1 LQRLAASF
9 DGTVFYE
16 MDCRANALR
25 SILGHTQL
33 LELDRAKKSMKDA
46 NIPGRLKEVALL
58 FLELG
63 AFSIGGPAVYIALM
77 HQETVRR
84 RRWIDEQR
92 FLDLVGATNLIPGP
106 NAAEMAIHL
115 GLIRAGWP
123 GLIAS
128 GALFVLPGLAATLF
142 VAWAYVTYGSIAE
155 VGWVLYGVK
164 PVVIGIVVEALWKMG
179 RKGIKGPTTGIVGL
193 GVMVLYVL
201 GFNEIALLFG
211 GAALVL
217 LVHGGGDYFK
227 RGVATLVSIPL
238 LFQGPLSTLYP
249 GIVPFSQTTLFLS
262 FLKIG
267 SILYGSGY
275 VLLAFLRSEFV
286 VRLGWLTNQQVLDAI
301 VAGQITPGPVFS
313 SATFVGYLVGGWP
326 SALLATLGIFLPSFL
341 FVGLLSRV
349 LPYVRKSPWAAVFLD
364 GVNAASLG
372 LMAGVTVNLGQTAI
386 KDIFTIM
393 LLLGTLLASFRL
405 KVNPIWLIIVGGV
418 LGAFYKLAAG

>member
-1 LQRLAASF
+1 M
-9 DGTVFYE
+9 G
-16 MDCRANALR
+16 
-25 SILGHTQL
+25 
-33 LELDRAKKSMKDA
+33 MKDI
-46 NIPGRLKEVALL
+46 NISGRLKEVALL
-58 FLELG
+58 FLKLG
-63 AFSIGGPAVYIALM
+63 TFSIGGPAVYIALM
-77 HQETVRR
+77 HQEAVRR
-84 RRWIDEQR
+84 RHWIDEQR

-115 GLIRAGWP
+115 GLIRAGWS

-128 GALFVLPGLAATLF
+128 GALFVLPGMAATLL
-142 VAWAYVTYGSIAE
+142 VAWAYVTYGSIPA

-164 PVVIGIVVEALWKMG
+164 PVVIGIVIEALWKLG
-179 RKGIKGPTTGIVGL
+179 RKGIKGPTTAIVGIAI
-193 GVMVLYVL
+193 VALYVL
-201 GFNEIALLFG
+201 GANEIALLFG
-211 GAALVL
+211 GSAVVL
-217 LVHGGGDYFK
+217 LVHAGRHYLKHDLAAF
-227 RGVATLVSIPL
+227 APIPTLLQVPL
-238 LFQGPLSTLYP
+238 AALSTS
-249 GIVPFSQTTLFLS
+249 IVPFSQTTLFLS

-267 SILYGSGY
+267 SILFGSGY

-301 VAGQITPGPVFS
+301 MAGQITPGPVFS

-341 FVGLLSRV
+341 FVGLLSRI

-386 KDIFTIM
+386 TDVFSIM
-393 LLLGTLLASFRL
+393 LLLGTVLASFRL
-405 KVNPIWLIIVGGV
+405 KVNPIWLIIAGGL

>member
-128 GALFVLPGLAATLF
+128 GALFVLPGSAATLF

-164 PVVIGIVVEALWKMG
+164 PIVIGIVV
-179 RKGIKGPTTGIVGL
+179 
-193 GVMVLYVL
+193 
-201 GFNEIALLFG
+201 
-211 GAALVL
+211 
-217 LVHGGGDYFK
+217 
-227 RGVATLVSIPL
+227 
-238 LFQGPLSTLYP
+238 
-249 GIVPFSQTTLFLS
+249 
-262 FLKIG
+262 
-267 SILYGSGY
+267 
-275 VLLAFLRSEFV
+275 
-286 VRLGWLTNQQVLDAI
+286 DA
-301 VAGQITPGPVFS
+301 
-313 SATFVGYLVGGWP
+313 
-326 SALLATLGIFLPSFL
+326 
-341 FVGLLSRV
+341 LSRHRA
-349 LPYVRKSPWAAVFLD
+349 L
-364 GVNAASLG
+364 
-372 LMAGVTVNLGQTAI
+372 
-386 KDIFTIM
+386 
-393 LLLGTLLASFRL
+393 
-405 KVNPIWLIIVGGV
+405 
-418 LGAFYKLAAG
+418 